1 VSAAASLTTIPKLC
15 AKAADVTRRTALAR
29 QLVRD
34 AFLVLATLAIA
45 LKIMIPAG
53 FMPGMDQPG
62 SLPFALVI
70 CTGEGLKVVDQLPAS
85 HQSDEHGGK
94 SAHDAPC
101 PFAVQGAAT
110 PPPAMVAVARAQ
122 VVTYVEPLSPLGRT
136 VAPGQGLA
144 APPPPPTGP
153 PIALI

>member
-1 VSAAASLTTIPKLC
+1 M
-15 AKAADVTRRTALAR
+15 TRPTALAR

-53 FMPGMDQPG
+53 FMPSADQG
-62 SLPFALVI
+62 AGLPFALVL
-70 CTGEGLKVVDQLPAS
+70 CTSDGVKVVDQLPTS
-85 HQSDEHGGK
+85 PQTDEHGGK

-110 PPPAMVAVARAQ
+110 PPPALGAVAEAQ
-122 VVTYVEPLSPLGRT
+122 RIAYAEPLTPLARVVFPGR
-136 VAPGQGLA
+136 GLA
-144 APPPPPTGP
+144 APPPLPTGP
-153 PIALI
+153 PVDLI